1 MYEYTVSAVKLE
13 IDVPTYTHYPTQ
25 STVAYTYAVKN
36 SDPSFVKI
44 EGTQIVIHTTSGADS
59 DEYTVVI
66 TTTETYSGL
75 NDDVEFKLLVKC
87 VQSITWEDSV
97 EAVTY
102 YIFDP
107 SKEVTLPR
115 HALTPADCPYEL
127 EYSAKL
133 SSNTALP
140 NAITLHKDGD

>member
-36 SDPSFVKI
+36 SDPSFVQI
-44 EGTQIVIHTTSGADS
+44 EGTKIVIHTTSGADS

-75 NDDVEFKLLVKC
+75 TDDVEFKLLVKC
-87 VQSITWEDSV
+87 VQSITLDADLEP
-97 EAVTY
+97 VTY
-102 YIFDP
+102 YI
-107 SKEVTLPR
+107 KEEAILR
-115 HALTPADCPYEL
+115 TPAYTLLPSDCPNEL
-127 EYSAKL
+127 EYTV
-133 SSNTALP
+133 TADGGDLP
-140 NAITLHKDGD
+140 